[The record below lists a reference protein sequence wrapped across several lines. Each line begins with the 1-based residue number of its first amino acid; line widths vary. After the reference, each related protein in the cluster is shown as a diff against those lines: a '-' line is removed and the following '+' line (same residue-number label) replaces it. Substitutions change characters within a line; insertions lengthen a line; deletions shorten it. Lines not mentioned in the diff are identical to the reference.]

1 MSFIEQ
7 EASYRYEVIDGKP
20 VKIITPQSEVTLTNM
35 KTGKEYN
42 LNAVNTPSGLAGV
55 EDEHWLR
62 LVTELTMTKDREK
75 LSHTREEAYRII
87 GEQ

>member
-20 VKIITPQSEVTLTNM
+20 VKINTPQSEVTLTNM

-42 LNAVNTPSGLAGV
+42 SDAEAMQDVQDPNTDTVADDIRRDVKVTV
-55 EDEHWLR
+55 EALPLGGDS
-62 LVTELTMTKDREK
+62 K
-75 LSHTREEAYRII
+75 L
-87 GEQ
+87 